1 MPNKPLTLRDYARR
15 VQRAMAWLAA
25 HPGREPRLEEL
36 AAAAAFSPCHF
47 HRIYRLLAGET
58 PVETVA
64 RQRLSLAAAALLK
77 SRMPVAGVA
86 KAAGYGSAA
95 AFTRAFRAQ
104 FGLPP
109 AAYRAQGGIAP
120 VRPITATSEESRMFE
135 VTIREQKEMRLAVLP
150 HSGPYDTIAARFDEL
165 GALATG
171 HGLEDEA
178 TRWIG
183 LYWDDPQ
190 TVPAAQLRSAAG
202 FSLPKDAEPPAP
214 ARLTEIPALT
224 VAALRFKGP
233 YAELEAAYTWLYREW
248 LPQSGREP
256 ADHPA
261 MEHYLNDCRSL
272 PPAEWLTDILLPL
285 K

>member
-1 MPNKPLTLRDYARR
+1 MTNKPPTLRDYARR

-58 PVETVA
+58 PAETVA

-77 SRMPVAGVA
+77 SRTPVAAVA
-86 KAAGYGSAA
+86 KAAGYGSVA

-109 AAYRAQGGIAP
+109 AAYRLQGGISP
-120 VRPITATSEESRMFE
+120 VRPIRSNPEETRMFD
-135 VTIREQKEMRLAVLP
+135 VTIRPSPAMRLAVLP
-150 HSGPYDTIAARFDEL
+150 HQGPYDTIAARFDEL
-165 GALATG
+165 GALAAG
-171 HGLEDEA
+171 HALETEE

-190 TVPAAQLRSAAG
+190 TVPAAELRSAAG
-202 FSLPKDAEPPAP
+202 FSLPEGAQPPAP
-214 ARLTEIPALT
+214 ATLTDVPAMT

-261 MEHYLNDCRSL
+261 MEHYLNDCRAL
-272 PPAEWLTDILLPL
+272 PPAEWVTDILLPL